1 MQDANASNQK
11 LLGAEQQKLKM
22 QNLAT
27 EFNSKVSS
35 ERKRLENLNNIK
47 QQIQSYK
54 DILEQAV
61 VNGMIIMK
69 TVLLFT

>member
-61 VNGMIIMK
+61 VNGMITMK